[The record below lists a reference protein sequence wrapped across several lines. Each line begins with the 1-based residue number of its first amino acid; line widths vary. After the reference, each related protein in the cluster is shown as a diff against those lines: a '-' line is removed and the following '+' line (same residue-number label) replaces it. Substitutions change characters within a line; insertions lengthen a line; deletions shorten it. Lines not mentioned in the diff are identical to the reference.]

1 MKKRQHSPTSKAAHD
16 SVKPFKEAM
25 WLKIEK
31 GLEEIKIGATFDEL
45 ATHLSV
51 HPDQVWRRLSE
62 LEEQGRIYKTGI
74 TRTSARN
81 RKATVWQRVAN
92 LPKTEKERT
101 IQKQL
106 SFLT

>member
-1 MKKRQHSPTSKAAHD
+1 MKKRQFSETSKAAHN
-16 SVKPFKEAM
+16 SIKPLKAAM
-25 WLKIEK
+25 WLRIEQ
-31 GLEEIKIGATFDEL
+31 GLEELKVGATFDEL
-45 ATHLSV
+45 ATHLNV

-81 RKATVWQRVAN
+81 RKATVWQRIGN

-106 SFLT
+106 SLSL